1 LASLFSHA
9 AAALAIGA
17 CFYRPGVPK
26 RVWALGAFAAML
38 PDADVLAFKLGIP
51 YQHVLGHRGL
61 THSLLFAAA
70 LAAVLVLAAFRSG
83 VPGMSRATL
92 CLYLFLAAASH
103 GALDA
108 LTNGGLGVAFL
119 APFDD
124 RRFFFPFHPIQ
135 VSPIGIARFF
145 SARGW
150 AVIRSELVWVWLPSA
165 LLAAGALAVQ
175 MSLARL
181 RQGPARREK
190 GPRHFRR

>member
-1 LASLFSHA
+1 MASLFSHA

-51 YQHVLGHRGL
+51 YEHVLGHRGL
-61 THSLLFAAA
+61 THSLLFAAVLATVLA
-70 LAAVLVLAAFRSG
+70 LAAG
-83 VPGMSRATL
+83 TVPRMSRAAL

-119 APFDD
+119 APFDAH
-124 RRFFFPFHPIQ
+124 RFFFPFRPIQ

-145 SARGW
+145 TARGW
-150 AVIRSELVWVWLPSA
+150 AVIRSELVWVWLPST
-165 LLAAGALAVQ
+165 LLAAGAL
-175 MSLARL
+175 L
-181 RQGPARREK
+181 RRGRAPRETEPQHC
-190 GPRHFRR
+190 PR